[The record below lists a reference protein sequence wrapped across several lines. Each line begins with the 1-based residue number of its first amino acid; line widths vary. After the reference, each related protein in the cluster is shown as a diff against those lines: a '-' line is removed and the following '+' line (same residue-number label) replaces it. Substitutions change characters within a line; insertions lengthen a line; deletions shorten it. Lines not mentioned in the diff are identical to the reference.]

1 MSGGQYAAG
10 TPVVATPMCPRCKR
24 LHARP
29 APTPPPLAVQAPAP
43 ASGHDEGHEH
53 EHAHEGPDQG
63 DDDDDHHHEYGY
75 TLAPAPARPPPPPPP
90 PPGRGPAP
98 RRELVAVVLSG
109 VALGLGFLG
118 VWRAWPEQVTTAL
131 FLASILA
138 GAVEIVP
145 RGLRGVLRER
155 SLDINFL
162 ITLAVLGAVLLG
174 EYGEGATVVFLFALG
189 EALEEITMARTRRAI
204 EALMAIAPETAQV
217 KAHPARRTA
226 DRPAQNARCGR
237 RRCRWGALWWCVRET
252 ASRWTGWWWR
262 DARRWTRR
270 RSRASRCRWTGP
282 PGTTSSGAPSTGP
295 ATSRYAPRKPFAEN
309 TLSRIIHLVQSAQSE
324 KAPSQR
330 LVERFARVYTPLVV
344 LAAVLVATVP
354 ALFFGQPIEPWFERA
369 LVLLL
374 IACPC
379 ALVLATPVAVVAA
392 IGNASR
398 HGVLIKGGVT

>member
-1 MSGGQYAAG
+1 M
-10 TPVVATPMCPRCKR
+10 
-24 LHARP
+24 
-29 APTPPPLAVQAPAP
+29 
-43 ASGHDEGHEH
+43 
-53 EHAHEGPDQG
+53 
-63 DDDDDHHHEYGY
+63 
-75 TLAPAPARPPPPPPP
+75 
-90 PPGRGPAP
+90 
-98 RRELVAVVLSG
+98 
-109 VALGLGFLG
+109 
-118 VWRAWPEQVTTAL
+118 TTAL

-189 EALEEITMARTRRAI
+189 EALEGMTMARTRRAHRGPDGHRSRDGAG
-204 EALMAIAPETAQV
+204 EG
-217 KAHPARRTA
+217 PARRA
-226 DRPAQNARCGR
+226 GR
-237 RRCRWGALWWCVRET
+237 RRAHATMRAEAVPVGSIVVVRPGDRIPLDGVVVEGRSAVDQAPITGESVPVDRAPGDDVFGGTINGAGYLEVRT
-252 ASRWTGWWWR
+252 
-262 DARRWTRR
+262 TR
-270 RSRASRCRWTGP
+270 
-282 PGTTSSGAPSTGP
+282 
-295 ATSRYAPRKPFAEN
+295 PFAEN

-398 HGVLIKGGVT
+398 HGVLIKGGVYLEKAGELRAVAFDKTGTLTRGVPEVQRVVPFNGLSEADEPCASPRRWRRARSTPWRRPWCGRRARRGPVALPAVREFLSFPGLGVRATVGDDRGAARRRARCSWASRAGWRPRGCPWGRPERR